1 MKIFKRKRI
10 IREGDLLSSPTG
22 IYTYEITSID
32 YSVNPPLVYFKD
44 LKKDNKYEYN
54 IYTLFL
60 PRLYKILKDDLYKLI

>member
-22 IYTYEITSID
+22 IYTYEITNID

-54 IYTLFL
+54 TYTLFL

>member
-44 LKKDNKYEYN
+44 LKKDNKYEHT
-54 IYTLFL
+54 YTLFL

>member
-44 LKKDNKYEYN
+44 LKKDNKYEYT
-54 IYTLFL
+54 YTLFL
-60 PRLYKILKDDLYKLI
+60 PRLYKIIKDDLYKLI